1 MDQSIDH
8 KIEAFHQQA
17 KNNGKYNDNIKHLI
31 SEYNSLNKCQLK
43 KQAIDEVF
51 KIFCGKTLE
60 EILKHEHRVKMDTIL
75 IQQETIEE
83 LRSNYWDLRQQYL
96 KLSKK

>member
-8 KIEAFHQQA
+8 KIEAFHQEA
-17 KNNGKYNDNIKHLI
+17 KNDGKYNENIKHLVT
-31 SEYNSLNKCQLK
+31 EYNSMNKCQMK

-51 KIFCGKTLE
+51 KIFCGRTLD
-60 EILKHEHRVKMDTIL
+60 EILKYEKMVKMDTIL
-75 IQQETIEE
+75 IQRETIEE
-83 LRSNYWDLRQQYL
+83 LRNNYWDLRQQYL